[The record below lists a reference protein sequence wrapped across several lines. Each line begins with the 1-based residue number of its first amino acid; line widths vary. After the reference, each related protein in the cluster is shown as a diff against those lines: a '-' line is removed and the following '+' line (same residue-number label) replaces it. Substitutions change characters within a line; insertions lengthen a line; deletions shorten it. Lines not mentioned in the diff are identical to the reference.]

1 MWRWWFTVLFW
12 SGGNPSHPLFSQ
24 VPLYKSV
31 TEMATNSCFSVSKGL
46 ASLWMLLI
54 YPWERWKIPH
64 GSQIYLLRAI
74 SSILKMFSLHG
85 CSKTGFSMWGPFNP
99 TVRLSPCFGWHS
111 LGLGPPSTLQQWA
124 GQEELGLS
132 CSNPWVWK
140 RVLSPVLLEMWTQH
154 YESPLLENQ
163 WQI

>member
-31 TEMATNSCFSVSKGL
+31 TEMATNSCFSASKRL

-74 SSILKMFSLHG
+74 SSILKMLTSVCMAVQKQASPCEVLLTPLWGFHPVLAATHWVLALPAPSSHG
-85 CSKTGFSMWGPFNP
+85 QVRKGLVWAAASREYERECC
-99 TVRLSPCFGWHS
+99 RLSCWKC
-111 LGLGPPSTLQQWA
+111 
-124 GQEELGLS
+124 GLS
-132 CSNPWVWK
+132 IMRALC
-140 RVLSPVLLEMWTQH
+140 
-154 YESPLLENQ
+154 
-163 WQI
+163 